1 MQNNI
6 VLFDGHNML
15 FRYFRGMPKTI
26 IANTG
31 EPIHG
36 AYGFVAAVIQHL
48 KKFDPIAAIVCFDS
62 EGPPDR
68 VNTDSSYKSNRQWS
82 YAESPSENPFSQL
95 PFVEAAL
102 VRLRVR
108 TVTIDGIEAD
118 DLIATIA
125 RHWSMAGM
133 RVYVASTDQDL
144 LQLVDDR
151 VSVYYRRGK
160 MEWTFSPAEVHG
172 KFGVSAKQLGAW
184 KALVGD
190 PSDNVPGVPGIGRTT
205 ATALLRDYGSLSGIY
220 TNVGRLSP
228 RISQVLTE
236 HRDRV
241 HRNYSLVALNRDVP
255 LPGELMSLIPAP
267 PVATIGVRDV
277 FRELGIL

>member
-15 FRYFRGMPKTI
+15 FRYFRGMPRTI
-26 IANTG
+26 ITNTG

-48 KKFDPIAAIVCFDS
+48 KKFDPIAAIVCLDS

-68 VNTDSSYKSNRQWS
+68 VSTDSSYKSNRQWS
-82 YAESPSENPFSQL
+82 YAESPAENPFSQL

-102 VRLRVR
+102 ARLHVR
-108 TVTIDGIEAD
+108 TVAIDGIEAD

-125 RHWSMAGM
+125 RHWSTAGT

-160 MEWTFSPAEVHG
+160 TERTFSPAEVHT

-190 PSDNVPGVPGIGRTT
+190 PSDNVLGVPGIGRAT
-205 ATALLRDYGSLSGIY
+205 ATALLRDYGSLTGIY
-220 TNVGRLSP
+220 ANLSCLSP
-228 RISQVLTE
+228 RISRGLTE

-241 HRNYSLVALNRDVP
+241 HRNYSLVSLNYDVP
-255 LPGELMSLIPAP
+255 LQSELISLIPDP
-267 PVATIGVRDV
+267 PVSTIGVRDV
-277 FRELGIL
+277 FRELGFL

>member
-15 FRYFRGMPKTI
+15 FRYFRGMPRTI
-26 IANTG
+26 ISNTG

-48 KKFDPIAAIVCFDS
+48 KRFDPIGAIVCLDS
-62 EGPPDR
+62 PGPPER
-68 VNTDSSYKSNRQWS
+68 VNTDSSYKANRQWS
-82 YAESPSENPFSQL
+82 YEGSSENPFSQL
-95 PFVEAAL
+95 PFIEAAL
-102 VRLRVR
+102 VLLRVR
-108 TVTIDGIEAD
+108 SVASDGIEAD

-125 RHWSMAGM
+125 RHWSTAGT

-160 MEWTFSPAEVHG
+160 KEWTLSPAEVHA
-172 KFGVSAKQLGAW
+172 KFGVTASQLGAW

-190 PSDNVPGVPGIGRTT
+190 PSDNVSGVPGIGR
-205 ATALLRDYGSLSGIY
+205 ATAAALLGDYESLSGIY
-220 TNVGRLSP
+220 ANLSHVSP
-228 RISQVLTE
+228 RISRLLTE
-236 HRDRV
+236 HRDLV
-241 HRNYSLVALNRDVP
+241 HHNYTLVGLDYDVP
-255 LPGELMSLIPAP
+255 LGSEWLSLIPEP
-267 PVATIGVRDV
+267 PVVTMGVRDV
-277 FRELGIL
+277 FRELGFL